1 MKLVRGDYVQAGI
14 AIFPPI
20 LMSGDNHFE
29 GATRP
34 RRILNRRNHARGRQK
49 QGQHNEYR
57 NHRPGEFNL
66 RAPVDLSRLLLIIV
80 ALVPEPDDNVSEQG
94 EDDDEYRSD
103 V

>member
-1 MKLVRGDYVQAGI
+1 
-14 AIFPPI
+14 
-20 LMSGDNHFE
+20 MS
-29 GATRP
+29 T
-34 RRILNRRNHARGRQK
+34 
-49 QGQHNEYR
+49 R

-66 RAPVDLSRLLLIIV
+66 RAPVDVSRLFLIIV